1 MNPVFSSCSFQRHYI
16 FSLESIS
23 KKGLP
28 ALTTATV
35 DNTIHRMNKTF
46 GTDKAKLNVCDGVE
60 FAFELFDLMVVGVV
74 GCLSGFQEE
83 SGLNGL
89 ILVNEDNLKTQ
100 LRDT

>member
-1 MNPVFSSCSFQRHYI
+1 MNPVFSSCSFQRHY
-16 FSLESIS
+16 FDWKVFL
-23 KKGLP
+23 KGLP

-46 GTDKAKLNVCDGVE
+46 GTDKAKLNECDGVE

-100 LRDT
+100 MRDT

>member
-1 MNPVFSSCSFQRHYI
+1 MFQRHY
-16 FSLESIS
+16 SHWKVEVLLLNRQ
-23 KKGLP
+23 KGLP

-46 GTDKAKLNVCDGVE
+46 GTDKAKLNECDGVE
-60 FAFELFDLMVVGVV
+60 FVFELFDLMVGVV

-89 ILVNEDNLKTQ
+89 ILVNEDNLKNK
-100 LRDT
+100 